1 MIDDQNGTENRMSI
15 RAEQQSAP
23 GRVERFVDAVAVALA
38 GLGTV
43 FLVFITGLTVV
54 SIVGRASL
62 TLFGFL
68 GPVPGDFEMVEI
80 ASGVAIFFFLPLCQ
94 MRRGHVTVDI
104 LSPVIGP
111 RGVALTDA
119 VGNLLMT
126 VASAVILWRL
136 CLGLK
141 DKLGSGEESFIL
153 GIPTWWGYAAALP
166 GAAWFVAACAATVLR
181 AMSERRAVD
190 ARVGGV

>member
-1 MIDDQNGTENRMSI
+1 MSI
-15 RAEQQSAP
+15 SAEQPSPP
-23 GRVERFVDAVAVALA
+23 GRVEPFVDAVSAALA

-43 FLVFITGLTVV
+43 FLVFITALTVV
-54 SIVGRASL
+54 SIVGRSSL
-62 TLFGFL
+62 TLIGFL

-104 LSPVIGP
+104 LSPVFGP

-119 VGNLLMT
+119 AGNLLMT
-126 VASAVILWRL
+126 AASAVILWRL
-136 CLGLK
+136 CFGLK

-153 GIPTWWGYAAALP
+153 GIPTWWGYVAALP
-166 GAAWFVAACAATVLR
+166 GAAWFVVACATTVVR
-181 AMSERRAVD
+181 AVSERRALDV
-190 ARVGGV
+190 RVGGV